1 MRAVLALFL
10 ALVPLV
16 LAGCGTT
23 DDREWMKVNQR
34 SWTTQEFRRDY
45 KECTRKGDVDEPC
58 MRERGWL
65 PMSPS
70 KSEAPPPAPPT
81 PSRGRY

>member
-1 MRAVLALFL
+1 MRAVFALF
-10 ALVPLV
+10 V
-16 LAGCGTT
+16 LLTPIVLTGCSAV
-23 DDREWMKVNQR
+23 DDREWMKINQR
-34 SWTTQEFRRDY
+34 YTKQEFQRDY

-65 PMSPS
+65 PVSPS